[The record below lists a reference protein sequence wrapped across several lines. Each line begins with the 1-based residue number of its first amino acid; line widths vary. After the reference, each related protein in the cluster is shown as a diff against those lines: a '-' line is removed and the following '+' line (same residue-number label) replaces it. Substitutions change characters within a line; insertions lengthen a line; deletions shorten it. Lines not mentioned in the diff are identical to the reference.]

1 MLGTLP
7 LLQTFRDVYTVTR
20 LNREARAI
28 LEDGFPPLWV
38 EGEISNLARPASGH
52 LYFSL
57 KDAQCQVRCALFR
70 SRNTGF
76 SFDPV
81 NGMQVL
87 AHAQVSLYEGRGD
100 FQLIVEHLEPAGEG
114 RLRLALEAL
123 KRRLAAEGLF
133 DEEHKIPLPALP
145 RAVGVIT
152 TPSGA
157 AIRDVLSI
165 LKRRFRALPVVVYP
179 VPVQGAGAAAAIAR
193 ALFVADRRKDC
204 DVLILARGGGS
215 LEDLWA
221 FNEEAVARAIYASE
235 LPVVTGIGH
244 QIDFTIA
251 DLVADRRAATPSA
264 AAELVSPD
272 QQELLNQQRNLETRL
287 LRALLSRVKRGQEA
301 LEWLSKRLVHPRRRL
316 MDQSQRLDELW
327 LRLARAA
334 HSARTL
340 KMAKLAEQTARLL
353 RHDPQQA
360 LALRHGICLHQE
372 ARLTRA
378 IAQRLAVHRERLAKL
393 GATLNAMSPLSTL
406 ARGYAI
412 VTSTATGQVVRD
424 AAVLSPGDAV
434 TARFARGEADCEVL
448 RTGAAAEPR
457 RPHSTGSPRA
467 CRSA

>member
-1 MLGTLP
+1 MGALP
-7 LLQTFRDVYTVTR
+7 LLQMFRDVYTVTR

-28 LEDGFPPLWV
+28 LEDNFPPLWV
-38 EGEISNLARPASGH
+38 EGEVSNLVRPASGH

-70 SRNTGF
+70 SRHTGF
-76 SFDPV
+76 CFDLV

-87 AHAQVSLYEGRGD
+87 ARAQVSLYEGRGE

-123 KRRLAAEGLF
+123 KRRLQAEGMF
-133 DEEHKIPLPALP
+133 SEEHKAPLPALP
-145 RAVGVIT
+145 RAVGIVT
-152 TPSGA
+152 SPSGA
-157 AIRDVLSI
+157 AIRDVLSV
-165 LKRRFRALPVVVYP
+165 LKRRFPALPVVIYP

-193 ALFVADRRKDC
+193 AVRVADRRKDC

-221 FNEEAVARAIYASE
+221 FNEEVVARAIYACE
-235 LPVVTGIGH
+235 VPVVTGIGH
-244 QIDFTIA
+244 EIDFTIA
-251 DLVADRRAATPSA
+251 DLVADRRSATPSA

-272 QQELLNQQRNLETRL
+272 RQGLLGRLGDFEARL
-287 LRALLSRVKRGQEA
+287 LRTLASRMVRGQERIR
-301 LEWLSKRLVHPRRRL
+301 WLSKRLVHPRRRL

-334 HSARTL
+334 HHQRTL
-340 KMAKLAEQTARLL
+340 KMARLKDRTARLL
-353 RHDPQQA
+353 RHEPQ
-360 LALRHGICLHQE
+360 LALRHSHCRHQE

-378 IAQRLAVHRERLAKL
+378 IGERLAVLRERLAKL
-393 GATLNAMSPLSTL
+393 GATLDAVSPLSTL

-412 VTSTATGQVVRD
+412 VTSTATGRVVRD
-424 AAVLSPGDAV
+424 AAVLRPGAAV

-448 RTGAAAEPR
+448 CTRGDLKGGEVAP
-457 RPHSTGSPRA
+457 
-467 CRSA
+467 

>member
-1 MLGTLP
+1 MRGAVP
-7 LLQTFRDVYTVTR
+7 IARPFRDIYTVTR

-70 SRNTGF
+70 SRNTAL

-87 AHAQVSLYEGRGD
+87 ARAQASLYEGRGD

-123 KRRLAAEGLF
+123 KRRLQTEGLF
-133 DEEHKIPLPALP
+133 SEEHKIALPALP
-145 RAVGVIT
+145 RAVGVVT
-152 TPSGA
+152 SPSGA

-165 LKRRFRALPVVVYP
+165 LKRRFPALPVVVYP
-179 VPVQGAGAAAAIAR
+179 VPVQGVGAAAEIAR
-193 ALFVADRRKDC
+193 ALFAADRRKDC

-221 FNEEAVARAIYASE
+221 FNEEVVARAIYACE

-244 QIDFTIA
+244 EIDFTIA

-272 QQELLNQQRNLETRL
+272 QQELSNQQRNLETRL
-287 LRALLSRVKRGQEA
+287 LRALLSRVKRGHQA
-301 LEWLSKRLVHPRRRL
+301 LDWLSKRLVHPRRRL
-316 MDQSQRLDELW
+316 TDQSQRLDELW
-327 LRLARAA
+327 LRLTRAA
-334 HSARTL
+334 HRTRTL
-340 KMAKLAEQTARLL
+340 KMAKQREQTARLL

-360 LALRHGICLHQE
+360 LALRHSRCRHQE

-378 IAQRLAVHRERLAKL
+378 FAERLAVHRERLAKL
-393 GATLNAMSPLSTL
+393 GATLNAVSPLSTL
-406 ARGYAI
+406 LRGYAI
-412 VTSTATGQVVRD
+412 VTSAATGRVVRD
-424 AAVLSPGDAV
+424 AAALRPGDPV

-448 RTGAAAEPR
+448 RTGGDLTGAEVAP
-457 RPHSTGSPRA
+457 
-467 CRSA
+467 

>member
-1 MLGTLP
+1 MEGAIP
-7 LLQTFRDVYTVTR
+7 IARPFRDIYTVTR

-87 AHAQVSLYEGRGD
+87 ARAQVSLYEGRGD

-123 KRRLAAEGLF
+123 KRRLQAEGLF
-133 DEEHKIPLPALP
+133 REEHKVPLPALP

-152 TPSGA
+152 SPSGA

-165 LKRRFRALPVVVYP
+165 LKRRCPALPVVVYP
-179 VPVQGAGAAAAIAR
+179 VPVQGPAAGAEIAR

-244 QIDFTIA
+244 EIDFTIA

-272 QQELLNQQRNLETRL
+272 RKGLLNQQRNLETRL
-287 LRALLSRVKRGQEA
+287 LRALLSRVRRRQDA
-301 LEWLSKRLVHPRRRL
+301 LDGLSKRLVHPRRRL

-334 HSARTL
+334 HSTRTL
-340 KMAKLAEQTARLL
+340 KMAKLREQTARLL

-360 LALRHGICLHQE
+360 LALRHGICRHQE

-378 IAQRLAVHRERLAKL
+378 IAERLAVHKERLSKL
-393 GATLNAMSPLSTL
+393 GAILNAVSPLSTH

-412 VTSTATGQVVRD
+412 VTSPARGRVVRD
-424 AAVLSPGDAV
+424 AAVLRPGDPV

-448 RTGAAAEPR
+448 RARGDLTGTEVAP
-457 RPHSTGSPRA
+457 
-467 CRSA
+467 

>member
-1 MLGTLP
+1 MMGAFP

-38 EGEISNLARPASGH
+38 EGEVSNLAQPASGH

-76 SFDPV
+76 SFDLV

-165 LKRRFRALPVVVYP
+165 LKRRFPALPVVVYP

-193 ALFVADRRKDC
+193 ALFVAHRRKDC

-221 FNEEAVARAIYASE
+221 FNEEVVARAIYACE

-244 QIDFTIA
+244 EIDFTIA
-251 DLVADRRAATPSA
+251 DLCADRRAATPSA

-272 QQELLNQQRNLETRL
+272 RQALLPRVANLEARL
-287 LRALLSRVKRGQEA
+287 LRALGSRMARAQEGI
-301 LEWLSKRLVHPRRRL
+301 EWLAKCLVHPRRRL
-316 MDQSQRLDELW
+316 TDQSQRLDELW
-327 LRLARAA
+327 LRLTRAA
-334 HSARTL
+334 HTAHGLKTAR
-340 KMAKLAEQTARLL
+340 LAAQTARLI
-353 RHDPQQA
+353 RHDPRHA
-360 LALRHGICLHQE
+360 LGLRHAQCHHHE
-372 ARLTRA
+372 TRLTQA
-378 IAQRLAVHRERLAKL
+378 IEQRLAAHRERLAKL
-393 GATLNAMSPLSTL
+393 GATLNAVSPLSTL

-412 VTSTATGQVVRD
+412 VTTAATGELVRD

-448 RTGAAAEPR
+448 TVRGDVPGA
-457 RPHSTGSPRA
+457 
-467 CRSA
+467 

>member
-1 MLGTLP
+1 MMGALP

-87 AHAQVSLYEGRGD
+87 ARAQVSLYEGRGD

-123 KRRLAAEGLF
+123 KRRLQAEGLF
-133 DEEHKIPLPALP
+133 REEHKVPLPPFP

-152 TPSGA
+152 SPSGA

-165 LKRRFRALPVVVYP
+165 LKRRCPALPVVVYP
-179 VPVQGAGAAAAIAR
+179 VPVQGPTAGAEIAR
-193 ALFVADRRKDC
+193 ALFMADRRKDC

-215 LEDLWA
+215 IEDLWA

-244 QIDFTIA
+244 EIDFTIA

-264 AAELVSPD
+264 AAELVSQD
-272 QQELLNQQRNLETRL
+272 QKGLLNQQRNLETRL
-287 LRALLSRVKRGQEA
+287 LRALLSRVRRRQEA
-301 LEWLSKRLVHPRRRL
+301 LDGLSKRLVHPRRRL

-334 HSARTL
+334 HSTRTL
-340 KMAKLAEQTARLL
+340 KMAKLREQTARLL

-360 LALRHGICLHQE
+360 LALRLGHCRHQE

-378 IAQRLAVHRERLAKL
+378 IAERLAVHKERLSKL
-393 GATLNAMSPLSTL
+393 GATLNAVSPLSTL

-412 VTSTATGQVVRD
+412 VTSAARGRVVRD
-424 AAVLSPGDAV
+424 AAVLRPGDPV

-448 RTGAAAEPR
+448 RTRGDL
-457 RPHSTGSPRA
+457 TGTEVAP
-467 CRSA
+467 

>member
-1 MLGTLP
+1 MQGVVP
-7 LLQTFRDVYTVTR
+7 IARPFRDIYTVTR

-76 SFDPV
+76 SFDPM

-87 AHAQVSLYEGRGD
+87 ARAQISLYEGRGE

-114 RLRLALEAL
+114 HLRLALEAL
-123 KRRLAAEGLF
+123 KWRLSAEGLF
-133 DEEHKIPLPALP
+133 SEDHKIPLPALP
-145 RAVGVIT
+145 RAIGVVT
-152 TPSGA
+152 SPSGA

-165 LKRRFRALPVVVYP
+165 LKRRFPALPVVVYP

-193 ALFVADRRKDC
+193 ALLVADRRKDC

-215 LEDLWA
+215 LEDLWP
-221 FNEEAVARAIYASE
+221 FNEEVVARAIYASE

-244 QIDFTIA
+244 EIDFTIA

-264 AAELVSPD
+264 AAELVSPE
-272 QQELLNQQRNLETRL
+272 QQGLLNQQRYLETRL
-287 LRALLSRVKRGQEA
+287 LRALLTRVQRGQEA

-316 MDQSQRLDELW
+316 MDQSQRLDELS

-334 HSARTL
+334 HNARTL
-340 KMAKLAEQTARLL
+340 KMAKLAEETARLL
-353 RHDPQQA
+353 RHDPRHA
-360 LALRHGICLHQE
+360 LGVRHAQCRHHE
-372 ARLTRA
+372 ARLTQA
-378 IAQRLAVHRERLAKL
+378 IAQRLAAHRERLAKL
-393 GATLNAMSPLSTL
+393 SATLNAVSPLSTL

-424 AAVLSPGDAV
+424 AAVLNPGDAV

-467 CRSA
+467 CKSA